1 MVGLQPNIFQM
12 SNITKIT
19 LADIPEVVALVNS
32 AYRGEHSK
40 KGWTSES
47 HLLEGIRIDEAEMT
61 GYFHRPEITLLKYTD
76 NEGQIVGFVYL
87 EQVENK
93 RLYLGMITVKPTM
106 QAAGVGRQ
114 LLEASDRLAKELSC
128 EAVKIS
134 VITTRLEL
142 INWYERRGYIATGET
157 MPLVTHTS
165 KALVPVTLMV
175 MEKAVEDRI
184 KNIE

>member
-12 SNITKIT
+12 SNITKIE

-61 GYFHRPEITLLKYTD
+61 GYFHRPEITLMKYTSD
-76 NEGQIVGFVYL
+76 EGQIIGFVYL
-87 EQVENK
+87 EQVKNK
-93 RLYLGMITVKPTM
+93 RLYLGMLTVNPTL
-106 QAAGVGRQ
+106 QASGIGRQ
-114 LLEASDRLAKELSC
+114 LLEAGDQLAKELGC
-128 EAVKIS
+128 DAIKIS

-142 INWYERRGYIATGET
+142 IDWYKRRGYTATGEA

-165 KALVPVTLMV
+165 KALVPITLMV